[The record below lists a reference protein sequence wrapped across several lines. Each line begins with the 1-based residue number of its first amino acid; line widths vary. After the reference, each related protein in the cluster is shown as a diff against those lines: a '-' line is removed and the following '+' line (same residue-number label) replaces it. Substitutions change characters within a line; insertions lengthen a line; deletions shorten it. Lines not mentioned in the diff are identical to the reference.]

1 MAMETF
7 FITLFII
14 VFSIAIGLI
23 AYTLYGM
30 SKKMPTSSDDREDL
44 LNERAGNIAVEA
56 AKKALDEVL
65 KQNAELQKKDWD
77 GYKKDL
83 DLTLTPVKKSLEDL
97 QKNISEVEKDR
108 VEDKG
113 KLDEKLKDLIGT
125 TESLSRALT
134 SSSDTGD
141 LGETILRNLVE
152 KAGMIKYIDFVEQTS
167 TGNRSIPDM
176 VINLPGGGKIP
187 IDSKLSLEAFD
198 QAMETSDKSQRKS
211 LEEKHANNCRT
222 LMRNLSKQEYHK
234 QFDGPIEFVV
244 MFIGSEPAYQMALKH
259 DGKLFLDGADKKVF
273 VVSPLSLLPLL
284 SLVSEAWRQ
293 FQLSTNAN
301 QAIQIAKD
309 LTDRLKIYEDKYQ
322 AVGSKILA
330 LGKAYN
336 SSVSSYNARLK
347 PSVRNLQKLQGQPED
362 LMDMENVPIDV
373 TPVIESLEADNE
385 EE

>member
-1 MAMETF
+1 MEIF
-7 FITLFII
+7 Y
-14 VFSIAIGLI
+14 IAIASLVVFGLNLFLGFTI
-23 AYTLYGM
+23 FRML
-30 SKKMPTSSDDREDL
+30 KKIPNSSNDKEDL

-56 AKKALDEVL
+56 AKKALNETL

-125 TESLSRALT
+125 TASLSRALT
-134 SSSDTGD
+134 SSSETGD

-152 KAGMIKYIDFVEQTS
+152 KAGMIKYIDFVEQAS

-187 IDSKLSLEAFD
+187 IDSKLSLETFD
-198 QAMETSDKSQRKS
+198 KAMDSSDKSQRKV
-211 LEEKHANNCRT
+211 LEEKHANNCRI

-309 LTDRLKIYEDKYQ
+309 LTDRLKIYEEKYQ

-347 PSVRNLQKLQGQPED
+347 PSVKNLQKLQGQPED
-362 LMDMENVPIDV
+362 LMDMESVPVDV
-373 TPVIESLEADNE
+373 TPVIESLEAKNE
-385 EE
+385 EEE

>member
-1 MAMETF
+1 METF
-7 FITLFII
+7 FISLFII
-14 VFSIAIGLI
+14 VFSAALSMIG
-23 AYTLYGM
+23 YTLYQM
-30 SKKMPTSSDDREDL
+30 SKKMPTSSSDDKEDL

-97 QKNISEVEKDR
+97 QKNISEVERDR

-125 TESLSRALT
+125 TDSLSRALT

-187 IDSKLSLEAFD
+187 IDSKLSLESFD
-198 QAMETSDKSQRKS
+198 RAMDTTDKSERKA
-211 LEEKHANNCRT
+211 LEVKHANNCRT
-222 LMRNLSKQEYHK
+222 LMRNLSKQEYYK

-309 LTDRLKIYEDKYQ
+309 LTDRLKIYEEKYQ
-322 AVGSKILA
+322 AVGAKILS

-347 PSVRNLQKLQGQPED
+347 PSVRNLQKLQGQPQD
-362 LMDMENVPIDV
+362 LMEMENVPVDV

>member
-1 MAMETF
+1 METF
-7 FITLFII
+7 FISLFII
-14 VFSIAIGLI
+14 VFSAALSMIG
-23 AYTLYGM
+23 YTLYQM
-30 SKKMPTSSDDREDL
+30 SKKMPTSSSDDKEDL

-97 QKNISEVEKDR
+97 QKNISEVERDR
-108 VEDKG
+108 AEDKG

-125 TESLSRALT
+125 TDSLSRALT

-187 IDSKLSLEAFD
+187 IDSKLSLESFD
-198 QAMETSDKSQRKS
+198 RAMDTADKSERKA
-211 LEEKHANNCRT
+211 LEVKHANNCRT
-222 LMRNLSKQEYHK
+222 LMRNLSKQEYYK

-309 LTDRLKIYEDKYQ
+309 LTDRLKIYEEKYQ
-322 AVGSKILA
+322 AVGARILS

-347 PSVRNLQKLQGQPED
+347 PSVRNLQKLQGQPQD
-362 LMDMENVPIDV
+362 LMEMENVPVDV

>member
-1 MAMETF
+1 METF
-7 FITLFII
+7 FISLFII
-14 VFSIAIGLI
+14 VFSAALSMIG
-23 AYTLYGM
+23 YTLYQM
-30 SKKMPTSSDDREDL
+30 SKKMPTSSDDKEDL

-97 QKNISEVEKDR
+97 QKNISEVERDR

-125 TESLSRALT
+125 TDSLSRALT

-187 IDSKLSLEAFD
+187 IDSKLSLESFD
-198 QAMETSDKSQRKS
+198 RAMDTADKSERKA
-211 LEEKHANNCRT
+211 LEVKHANNCRT
-222 LMRNLSKQEYHK
+222 LMRNLSKQEYYK

-309 LTDRLKIYEDKYQ
+309 LTDRLKIYEEKYQ
-322 AVGSKILA
+322 AVGARILS

-347 PSVRNLQKLQGQPED
+347 PSVRNLQKLQGQPQD
-362 LMDMENVPIDV
+362 LMEMENVPVDV

>member
-1 MAMETF
+1 METF
-7 FITLFII
+7 FISLFII
-14 VFSIAIGLI
+14 VFSAALSMIG
-23 AYTLYGM
+23 YTLYQM
-30 SKKMPTSSDDREDL
+30 SKKMPTSSSDDKEDL

-97 QKNISEVEKDR
+97 QKNISEVERDR

-125 TESLSRALT
+125 TDSLSRALT

-187 IDSKLSLEAFD
+187 IDSKLSLESFD
-198 QAMETSDKSQRKS
+198 RAMDTADKSERKA
-211 LEEKHANNCRT
+211 LEVKHANNCRT
-222 LMRNLSKQEYHK
+222 LMRNLSKQEYYK

-309 LTDRLKIYEDKYQ
+309 LTDRLKIYEEKYQ
-322 AVGSKILA
+322 AVGARILS

-347 PSVRNLQKLQGQPED
+347 PSVRNLQKLQGQPQD
-362 LMDMENVPIDV
+362 LMEMENVSVDV

>member
-1 MAMETF
+1 METF
-7 FITLFII
+7 FISLFII
-14 VFSIAIGLI
+14 VFSAALSMIG
-23 AYTLYGM
+23 YTLYQM
-30 SKKMPTSSDDREDL
+30 SKKMSTSSSDDKEDL
-44 LNERAGNIAVEA
+44 LNERAGNIAVKA
-56 AKKALDEVL
+56 AKEALDEVL

-83 DLTLTPVKKSLEDL
+83 DLTLNPVKKSLEDL

-322 AVGSKILA
+322 TVGSRILA

-362 LMDMENVPIDV
+362 LMDMESVPVDV

>member
-1 MAMETF
+1 MC
-7 FITLFII
+7 IRDSGYI
-14 VFSIAIGLI
+14 
-23 AYTLYGM
+23 LYGM
-30 SKKMPTSSDDREDL
+30 SKNAPKTSEDKENL
-44 LNERAGNIAVEA
+44 LNERASNIAVDA

-152 KAGMIKYIDFVEQTS
+152 KAGMIKYIDFIEQTS
-167 TGNRSIPDM
+167 SGDRSIPDM

-198 QAMETSDKSQRKS
+198 QAMDTSDKSQRKA

-222 LMRNLSKQEYHK
+222 LMLSLIH
-234 QFDGPIEFVV
+234 I
-244 MFIGSEPAYQMALKH
+244 SEPTR
-259 DGKLFLDGADKKVF
+259 
-273 VVSPLSLLPLL
+273 PC
-284 SLVSEAWRQ
+284 
-293 FQLSTNAN
+293 
-301 QAIQIAKD
+301 
-309 LTDRLKIYEDKYQ
+309 
-322 AVGSKILA
+322 
-330 LGKAYN
+330 
-336 SSVSSYNARLK
+336 
-347 PSVRNLQKLQGQPED
+347 
-362 LMDMENVPIDV
+362 
-373 TPVIESLEADNE
+373 
-385 EE
+385 

>member
-1 MAMETF
+1 METF
-7 FITLFII
+7 FISLFII
-14 VFSIAIGLI
+14 VFSAALIMIG
-23 AYTLYGM
+23 YTLYQM
-30 SKKMPTSSDDREDL
+30 SKKMPTSSDDKEDL

-97 QKNISEVEKDR
+97 QKNISEVERDR
-108 VEDKG
+108 IEDKG

-125 TESLSRALT
+125 TDSLSRALT

-187 IDSKLSLEAFD
+187 IDSKLSLESFD
-198 QAMETSDKSQRKS
+198 RAMDTADKSERKA
-211 LEEKHANNCRT
+211 LEVKHANNCRT
-222 LMRNLSKQEYHK
+222 LMRNLSKQEYYK

-309 LTDRLKIYEDKYQ
+309 LTDRLKIYEEKYQ
-322 AVGSKILA
+322 AVGARILS

-347 PSVRNLQKLQGQPED
+347 PSVRNLQKLQGQPQD
-362 LMDMENVPIDV
+362 LMEMENVPVDV

>member
-1 MAMETF
+1 METF
-7 FITLFII
+7 FIILFII
-14 VFSIAIGLI
+14 VFSLALGMIG
-23 AYTLYGM
+23 YTLYGM
-30 SKKMPTSSDDREDL
+30 SKKMPITSSEDKEDL
-44 LNERAGNIAVEA
+44 LNERASTIAVDA
-56 AKKALDEVL
+56 AKKALDDVL

-97 QKNISEVEKDR
+97 QKNISDVERER
-108 VEDKG
+108 VEDNG

-198 QAMETSDKSQRKS
+198 QAMDTSDKSQRKA

-222 LMRNLSKQEYHK
+222 Y
-234 QFDGPIEFVV
+234 F
-244 MFIGSEPAYQMALKH
+244 
-259 DGKLFLDGADKKVF
+259 
-273 VVSPLSLLPLL
+273 
-284 SLVSEAWRQ
+284 
-293 FQLSTNAN
+293 
-301 QAIQIAKD
+301 
-309 LTDRLKIYEDKYQ
+309 
-322 AVGSKILA
+322 
-330 LGKAYN
+330 
-336 SSVSSYNARLK
+336 
-347 PSVRNLQKLQGQPED
+347 
-362 LMDMENVPIDV
+362 
-373 TPVIESLEADNE
+373 
-385 EE
+385 

>member
-1 MAMETF
+1 MENF
-7 FITLFII
+7 Y
-14 VFSIAIGLI
+14 IAIASLVVFGLNLFLGFTI
-23 AYTLYGM
+23 FRML
-30 SKKMPTSSDDREDL
+30 KKIPNSSNDKEDL

-56 AKKALDEVL
+56 AKKALNETL

-125 TESLSRALT
+125 TASLSRALT
-134 SSSDTGD
+134 SSSETGD

-152 KAGMIKYIDFVEQTS
+152 KAGMIKYIDFVEQAS

-187 IDSKLSLEAFD
+187 IDSKLSLETFD
-198 QAMETSDKSQRKS
+198 KAMDSSDKSQRKV
-211 LEEKHANNCRT
+211 LEEKHANNCRI

-309 LTDRLKIYEDKYQ
+309 LTDRLKIYEEKYQ

-362 LMDMENVPIDV
+362 LMDMESVPVDV
-373 TPVIESLEADNE
+373 TPVIESLEAKNE
-385 EE
+385 EEE

>member
-14 VFSIAIGLI
+14 VFSVALGII

-30 SKKMPTSSDDREDL
+30 SKKMPSSSDDKEDL
-44 LNERAGNIAVEA
+44 LNERAGNIAVDA

-65 KQNAELQKKDWD
+65 KQNAQLQKKDWD

-152 KAGMIKYIDFVEQTS
+152 KAGMIKYIDFIEQTS
-167 TGNRSIPDM
+167 SGDRSIPDM

-198 QAMETSDKSQRKS
+198 QAMDTSDKSQRKA

-222 LMRNLSKQEYHK
+222 LMRNLSKKEDHK

-347 PSVRNLQKLQGQPED
+347 PSVRNLQKLQGQPQD
-362 LMDMENVPIDV
+362 LMDMENVPVDV

>member
-1 MAMETF
+1 M
-7 FITLFII
+7 
-14 VFSIAIGLI
+14 
-23 AYTLYGM
+23 
-30 SKKMPTSSDDREDL
+30 D
-44 LNERAGNIAVEA
+44 
-56 AKKALDEVL
+56 
-65 KQNAELQKKDWD
+65 
-77 GYKKDL
+77 
-83 DLTLTPVKKSLEDL
+83 
-97 QKNISEVEKDR
+97 
-108 VEDKG
+108 
-113 KLDEKLKDLIGT
+113 
-125 TESLSRALT
+125 
-134 SSSDTGD
+134 
-141 LGETILRNLVE
+141 
-152 KAGMIKYIDFVEQTS
+152 S
-167 TGNRSIPDM
+167 T
-176 VINLPGGGKIP
+176 
-187 IDSKLSLEAFD
+187 
-198 QAMETSDKSQRKS
+198 DKSERKA

-309 LTDRLKIYEDKYQ
+309 LSDRLKIYEDKYQ

-362 LMDMENVPIDV
+362 LIDMESVPVDV
-373 TPVIESLEADNE
+373 TPVIESLEAENE

>member
-1 MAMETF
+1 METF
-7 FITLFII
+7 FIILFII
-14 VFSIAIGLI
+14 VFSFALGMIG
-23 AYTLYGM
+23 YTLYGM
-30 SKKMPTSSDDREDL
+30 SKKMPITSSEDKEDL
-44 LNERAGNIAVEA
+44 LNERASTIAVDA

-97 QKNISEVEKDR
+97 QKNISEVERER

-198 QAMETSDKSQRKS
+198 KAMDSTDKSERKA
-211 LEEKHANNCRT
+211 LEVKHANNCRT

-347 PSVRNLQKLQGQPED
+347 PSVRNLQKLQGQPQD
-362 LMDMENVPIDV
+362 LMDMENVPVDV
-373 TPVIESLEADNE
+373 TPVIESLEANNE

>member
-1 MAMETF
+1 METF
-7 FITLFII
+7 FISLFII
-14 VFSIAIGLI
+14 VFSAVLSMIG
-23 AYTLYGM
+23 YTLYQM
-30 SKKMPTSSDDREDL
+30 SKKMPTSSDDKEDL

-97 QKNISEVEKDR
+97 QKNISEVERDR
-108 VEDKG
+108 IEDKG

-125 TESLSRALT
+125 TDSLSRALT

-187 IDSKLSLEAFD
+187 IDSKLSLESFD
-198 QAMETSDKSQRKS
+198 RAMDTADKSERKA
-211 LEEKHANNCRT
+211 LEVKHANNCRT
-222 LMRNLSKQEYHK
+222 LMRNLSKQEYYK

-309 LTDRLKIYEDKYQ
+309 LTDRLKIYEEKYQ
-322 AVGSKILA
+322 AVGARILS

-347 PSVRNLQKLQGQPED
+347 PSVRNLQKLQGQPQD
-362 LMDMENVPIDV
+362 LMEMENVPVDV

>member
-1 MAMETF
+1 METF
-7 FITLFII
+7 FISLFII
-14 VFSIAIGLI
+14 VFSAALIMIG
-23 AYTLYGM
+23 YTLYQM
-30 SKKMPTSSDDREDL
+30 SKKMPTSSSDDKEDL

-97 QKNISEVEKDR
+97 QKNISEVERDR

-125 TESLSRALT
+125 TDSLSRALT

-187 IDSKLSLEAFD
+187 IDSKLSLESFD
-198 QAMETSDKSQRKS
+198 RAMDTADKSERKA
-211 LEEKHANNCRT
+211 LEVKHANNCRT
-222 LMRNLSKQEYHK
+222 LMRNLSKQEYYK

-309 LTDRLKIYEDKYQ
+309 LTDRLKIYEEKYQ
-322 AVGSKILA
+322 AVGARILS

-347 PSVRNLQKLQGQPED
+347 PSVRNLQKLQGQPQD
-362 LMDMENVPIDV
+362 LMEMENVPVDV

>member
-1 MAMETF
+1 MEIF
-7 FITLFII
+7 Y
-14 VFSIAIGLI
+14 IAIASLVVFGLNLFLGFTI
-23 AYTLYGM
+23 FRML
-30 SKKMPTSSDDREDL
+30 KKIPNSSNDKEDL

-56 AKKALDEVL
+56 AKKALNETL

-125 TESLSRALT
+125 TASLSRALT
-134 SSSDTGD
+134 SSSETGD

-152 KAGMIKYIDFVEQTS
+152 KAGMIKYIDFVEQAS

-187 IDSKLSLEAFD
+187 IDSKLSLETFD
-198 QAMETSDKSQRKS
+198 KAMDSSDKSQRKV
-211 LEEKHANNCRT
+211 LEEKHANNCRI

-309 LTDRLKIYEDKYQ
+309 LTDRLKIYEEKYQ

-362 LMDMENVPIDV
+362 LMDMESVPVDV
-373 TPVIESLEADNE
+373 TPVIESLEAKNE
-385 EE
+385 EEE

>member
-1 MAMETF
+1 METF
-7 FITLFII
+7 FIILFII
-14 VFSIAIGLI
+14 VFSVALGMI
-23 AYTLYGM
+23 AYTLYEM
-30 SKKMPTSSDDREDL
+30 SKKMPTTVSEDKEDL
-44 LNERAGNIAVEA
+44 LNERASTIAVDA

-97 QKNISEVEKDR
+97 QKNISEVER
-108 VEDKG
+108 ERIEDKG

-125 TESLSRALT
+125 TASLSRALS

-198 QAMETSDKSQRKS
+198 QAMDTSDKSQRKV

-309 LTDRLKIYEDKYQ
+309 LSDRLKIYEDKYQ

-362 LMDMENVPIDV
+362 LIDMESVPVDV
-373 TPVIESLEADNE
+373 IPVIESLEAENE

>member
-1 MAMETF
+1 METF
-7 FITLFII
+7 FIILFII
-14 VFSIAIGLI
+14 VFSLALGMIG
-23 AYTLYGM
+23 YTLYGM
-30 SKKMPTSSDDREDL
+30 SKKMPITSSEDKEDL
-44 LNERAGNIAVEA
+44 LNERASTIAVDA

-97 QKNISEVEKDR
+97 QKNISEVERER

-198 QAMETSDKSQRKS
+198 KAMDSTDKSERKA
-211 LEEKHANNCRT
+211 LEVKHANNCRT

-362 LMDMENVPIDV
+362 LMDMENVPVDV
-373 TPVIESLEADNE
+373 TPVIESLEANNE

>member
-1 MAMETF
+1 MEIF
-7 FITLFII
+7 Y
-14 VFSIAIGLI
+14 IAIASLVVFGLNLFLGFTI
-23 AYTLYGM
+23 FRML
-30 SKKMPTSSDDREDL
+30 KKIPNSSNDKEDL

-56 AKKALDEVL
+56 AKKALNETL

-125 TESLSRALT
+125 TASLSRALT
-134 SSSDTGD
+134 SSSETGD

-152 KAGMIKYIDFVEQTS
+152 KAGMIKYIDFVEQAS

-187 IDSKLSLEAFD
+187 IDSKLSLETFD
-198 QAMETSDKSQRKS
+198 KAMDSSDKSQRKV
-211 LEEKHANNCRT
+211 LEEKHANNCRI

-309 LTDRLKIYEDKYQ
+309 LTDRLKIYEEKYQ
-322 AVGSKILA
+322 TVGSKILA

-362 LMDMENVPIDV
+362 LMDMESVPVDV
-373 TPVIESLEADNE
+373 TPVIESLEAKNE
-385 EE
+385 EEE

>member
-1 MAMETF
+1 METF
-7 FITLFII
+7 FISLFII
-14 VFSIAIGLI
+14 VFSAALSMIG
-23 AYTLYGM
+23 YTLYQM
-30 SKKMPTSSDDREDL
+30 SKKMPTSSSDDKEDL

-97 QKNISEVEKDR
+97 QKNISEVERDR

-125 TESLSRALT
+125 TDSLSRALT

-187 IDSKLSLEAFD
+187 IDSKLSLESFD
-198 QAMETSDKSQRKS
+198 RAMDTADKSERKA
-211 LEEKHANNCRT
+211 LEVKHANNCRT
-222 LMRNLSKQEYHK
+222 LMRNLSKQEYYK

-309 LTDRLKIYEDKYQ
+309 LTDRLKIYEEKYQ
-322 AVGSKILA
+322 AVGAKILS

-347 PSVRNLQKLQGQPED
+347 PSVRNLQKLQGQPQD
-362 LMDMENVPIDV
+362 LMEMENVPVDV

>member
-1 MAMETF
+1 MQTF
-7 FITLFII
+7 FIALFVLLFTL
-14 VFSIAIGLI
+14 ALGLI
-23 AYTLYGM
+23 GYTLYQM
-30 SKKMPTSSDDREDL
+30 SKKMPSPSSDDKENL
-44 LNERAGNIAVEA
+44 LNERAGNIAAKA
-56 AKKALDEVL
+56 AKEALDEVL

-97 QKNISEVEKDR
+97 QKNISEVERDR

-125 TESLSRALT
+125 TDSLSRALT

-152 KAGMIKYIDFVEQTS
+152 KAGMIKYIDFVEQAS

-187 IDSKLSLEAFD
+187 IDSKLSLESFD
-198 QAMETSDKSQRKS
+198 RAMDTADKSERKS
-211 LEEKHANNCRT
+211 LEVKHANNCRT

-259 DGKLFLDGADKKVF
+259 DGKLFLDGADKKVL

-309 LTDRLKIYEDKYQ
+309 LTDRLKIYEEKYQ
-322 AVGSKILA
+322 AVGARILS

-347 PSVRNLQKLQGQPED
+347 PSVRNLQKLQGQPQD
-362 LMDMENVPIDV
+362 LMDMENVPVDV
-373 TPVIESLEADNE
+373 TPVIESLEANIE

>member
-1 MAMETF
+1 MEIF
-7 FITLFII
+7 Y
-14 VFSIAIGLI
+14 IAIASLVVFGLNLFLGFTI
-23 AYTLYGM
+23 FRML
-30 SKKMPTSSDDREDL
+30 KKIPNSSNDKEDL

-56 AKKALDEVL
+56 AKKALNETL

-125 TESLSRALT
+125 TASLSRALT
-134 SSSDTGD
+134 SSSETGD

-187 IDSKLSLEAFD
+187 IDSKLSLETFD
-198 QAMETSDKSQRKS
+198 KAMDSSDKSQRKV
-211 LEEKHANNCRT
+211 LEEKHANNCRI

-309 LTDRLKIYEDKYQ
+309 LTDRLKIYEEKYQ

-362 LMDMENVPIDV
+362 LMDMESVPVDV
-373 TPVIESLEADNE
+373 TPVIESLEAKNE
-385 EE
+385 EEE